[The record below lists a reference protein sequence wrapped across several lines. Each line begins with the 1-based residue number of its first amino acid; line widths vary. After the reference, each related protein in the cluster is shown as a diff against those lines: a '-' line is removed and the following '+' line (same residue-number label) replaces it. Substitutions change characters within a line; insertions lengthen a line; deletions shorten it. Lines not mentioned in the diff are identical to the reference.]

1 MKKYRTIYADPPW
14 NQTGG
19 GKIKRGADRHY
30 PLLKESEI
38 LKVMK
43 DFLDGKVANDAK
55 RQRQFENSL
64 HFTSMMLYIEKELMT
79 FLQNNIKDNTDE
91 QPTLD

>member
-1 MKKYRTIYADPPW
+1 MEHFAGIA
-14 NQTGG
+14 QSISG
-19 GKIKRGADRHY
+19 IGAKMNDKQ
-30 PLLKESEI
+30 LLEEVRKAFS
-38 LKVMK
+38 
-43 DFLDGKVANDAK
+43 VANDAK

-91 QPTLD
+91 

>member
-1 MKKYRTIYADPPW
+1 
-14 NQTGG
+14 
-19 GKIKRGADRHY
+19 
-30 PLLKESEI
+30 LKEESVE
-38 LKVMK
+38 VMNDK
-43 DFLDGKVANDAK
+43 RLLEEVRKAFSVANDAK

-91 QPTLD
+91 

>member
-1 MKKYRTIYADPPW
+1 MEHFAGIA
-14 NQTGG
+14 QSISGIG
-19 GKIKRGADRHY
+19 GKMNDKQ
-30 PLLKESEI
+30 LLEEVRKAFS
-38 LKVMK
+38 
-43 DFLDGKVANDAK
+43 VANDAK

>member
-1 MKKYRTIYADPPW
+1 MEHFAGMAQSIS
-14 NQTGG
+14 GIG
-19 GKIKRGADRHY
+19 GKMNDKQ
-30 PLLKESEI
+30 LLEEVKKAFS
-38 LKVMK
+38 
-43 DFLDGKVANDAK
+43 VANDAK

-91 QPTLD
+91 QPTVD

>member
-1 MKKYRTIYADPPW
+1 MW
-14 NQTGG
+14 NRDNESRVGRMNDKQ
-19 GKIKRGADRHY
+19 
-30 PLLKESEI
+30 LLEEVRKAFS
-38 LKVMK
+38 
-43 DFLDGKVANDAK
+43 VANDAK

-79 FLQNNIKDNTDE
+79 FLQNNIKDNTNE

>member
-1 MKKYRTIYADPPW
+1 MW
-14 NQTGG
+14 NRDNESRVGRMNDKQ
-19 GKIKRGADRHY
+19 
-30 PLLKESEI
+30 LLEEVRKAFS
-38 LKVMK
+38 
-43 DFLDGKVANDAK
+43 VANDAK

-91 QPTLD
+91 